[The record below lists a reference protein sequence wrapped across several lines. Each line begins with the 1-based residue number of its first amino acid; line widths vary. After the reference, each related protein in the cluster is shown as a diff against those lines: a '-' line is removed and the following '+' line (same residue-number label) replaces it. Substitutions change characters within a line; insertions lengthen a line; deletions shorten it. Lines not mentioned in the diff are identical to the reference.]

1 MCKIHI
7 MKTMSGISGFAL
19 CVVCIRQDRWWTFSG
34 NLLQAQCG
42 LGQLHGNIAVTNT
55 NKSCLG
61 PKRSLQD
68 HIYQI
73 MAYNMIINIYE
84 QYTYIWIKTFL
95 SLIIFYLLF
104 EFMYVIVN
112 TTNLLKNIILCH
124 FAPFGNCTVLLI
136 AGSGWHNN
144 NQRNERPAGRIAA
157 FSTVDTCIVNLIFY
171 SWRLMHSIYK
181 RLCILNQLMCCNS
194 WDHTLRNNIW
204 WNAFHR
210 KPNSIYSNIMLKIH
224 LCLLNKLEWS
234 RKKLFMSSIFQE
246 WSRNARVRQPNF

>member
-1 MCKIHI
+1 
-7 MKTMSGISGFAL
+7 
-19 CVVCIRQDRWWTFSG
+19 
-34 NLLQAQCG
+34 
-42 LGQLHGNIAVTNT
+42 
-55 NKSCLG
+55 
-61 PKRSLQD
+61 
-68 HIYQI
+68 
-73 MAYNMIINIYE
+73 MIINIYE

-171 SWRLMHSIYK
+171 SWRLMHSIHK

-210 KPNSIYSNIMLKIH
+210 KPY
-224 LCLLNKLEWS
+224 
-234 RKKLFMSSIFQE
+234 SSIQYVENTSLSFEKIGVKKEKIVYVIHIPGMKQE
-246 WSRNARVRQPNF
+246 RPG

>member
-73 MAYNMIINIYE
+73 MTYNMIINIHE

-157 FSTVDTCIVNLIFY
+157 FSTVDTCIVNLLFY

-194 WDHTLRNNIW
+194 WDHTL
-204 WNAFHR
+204 
-210 KPNSIYSNIMLKIH
+210 
-224 LCLLNKLEWS
+224 
-234 RKKLFMSSIFQE
+234 KKQ
-246 WSRNARVRQPNF
+246 

>member
-1 MCKIHI
+1 M
-7 MKTMSGISGFAL
+7 MT
-19 CVVCIRQDRWWTFSG
+19 
-34 NLLQAQCG
+34 
-42 LGQLHGNIAVTNT
+42 
-55 NKSCLG
+55 
-61 PKRSLQD
+61 
-68 HIYQI
+68 
-73 MAYNMIINIYE
+73 YNMIINIYE

-124 FAPFGNCTVLLI
+124 FAPLGNCTVLLI

-171 SWRLMHSIYK
+171 SWRLMHLIYK

-194 WDHTLRNNIW
+194 WDHTLRNNNW

-210 KPNSIYSNIMLKIH
+210 KLNSIYSNIMLKIH
-224 LCLLNKLEWS
+224 LCLLKKLEWS